1 MGVKG
6 SSLFRGALLF
16 SCVVLAGLN
25 LRASITSV
33 GPVIGSIREDLGL
46 SGGLA
51 GLLTTLPLLAFAAV
65 SPFAPQF
72 AVRIGLARAL
82 FGGLVLLAAG
92 IALRSLPHV
101 AALFAGTAILGTA
114 IAAANVLLPAF
125 VKRHFPR
132 HVGVATGTYITAMNV
147 GAALGA
153 GLSVP
158 VARTA
163 GLGWQGALGIW
174 AALALLAVAAWTPLL
189 GERPEGGSSGR
200 GTSLSRGPWRSALA
214 WQVTLFMGL
223 QSIVFYVSIT
233 WLPAILRDGGL
244 YAAGAGV
251 MVSLMQVVG
260 IPATLLVPIL
270 AARMRSQSALAAGAA
285 VLSGVGVLG
294 LMLVGGMLSA
304 VPVMLLGLGQG
315 AAISLALTL
324 FALRAPD
331 AAGAAALSGMAQTVG
346 YLLAAAGPPFFGALH
361 DLTGGWTLP
370 LAVLLGITACML
382 LSGVGAGRDAL
393 VEFPD
398 DRS

>member
-1 MGVKG
+1 MKG
-6 SSLFRGALLF
+6 SGVVRVALWF

-33 GPVIGSIREDLGL
+33 GPVIEGIREDLGL

-65 SPFAPQF
+65 SPFAPRL
-72 AVRIGLARAL
+72 AARIGLTRAL

-114 IAAANVLLPAF
+114 IAAANVLLPGF
-125 VKRHFPR
+125 VKRYFPR
-132 HVGVATGTYITAMNV
+132 RVGLATGAYITAMNV

-158 VARTA
+158 VARAA

-174 AALALLAVAAWTPLL
+174 AALALLAAVVWVPLL
-189 GERPEGGSSGR
+189 GERPEGGSSGGGVR
-200 GTSLSRGPWRSALA
+200 LLQGLWRSALA

-244 YAAGAGV
+244 DAAGAGV

-285 VLSGVGVLG
+285 VLSGSGILG
-294 LMLVGGMLSA
+294 LMFFGGMLSA
-304 VPVMLLGLGQG
+304 VPVFLLGLGQG

-346 YLLAAAGPPFFGALH
+346 YLLAAAGPPLFGALH
-361 DLTGGWTLP
+361 DLTGGWALP
-370 LAVLLGITACML
+370 LALLLGITACML
-382 LSGVGAGRDAL
+382 LSGVGAGRNVL
-393 VEFPD
+393 VELPAH
-398 DRS
+398 RS